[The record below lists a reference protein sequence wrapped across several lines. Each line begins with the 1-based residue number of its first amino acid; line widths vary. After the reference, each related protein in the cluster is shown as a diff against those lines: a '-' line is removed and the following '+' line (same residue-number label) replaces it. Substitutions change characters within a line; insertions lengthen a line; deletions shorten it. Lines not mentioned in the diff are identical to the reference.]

1 MHKTIVKRYV
11 APGFTSLP
19 NRQLALL
26 AALFIIGAV
35 LGTCAASPITSGTAQ
50 NALAGVLGGEANLCQ
65 TFLAISKYHLM
76 VLILGLAAFGSFVLP
91 VFALVKGFTLS
102 FTAACLK
109 MFFSVSSFQLC
120 FLAFVAVELI
130 STAVLLLMIVSSFRT
145 SSRMTR
151 ILFGGRDS
159 FNSVFTR
166 EHFTIV
172 LISFVILFLLALAYK
187 FLFWDHMSG
196 LLLM

>member
-11 APGFTSLP
+11 TPGVTSLP

-26 AALFIIGAV
+26 AALFIIGSV
-35 LGTCAASPITSGTAQ
+35 LGTCAASPITSGAAQ
-50 NALAGVLGGEANLCQ
+50 AALAEVLGGDVNLFQ

-76 VLILGLAAFGSFVLP
+76 VLVLGLAAFGSFVLP

-109 MFFSVSSFQLC
+109 AFFSVSSFQLC

-172 LISFVILFLLALAYK
+172 LISLIVLFLLTLVYK

-196 LLLM
+196 LLLI